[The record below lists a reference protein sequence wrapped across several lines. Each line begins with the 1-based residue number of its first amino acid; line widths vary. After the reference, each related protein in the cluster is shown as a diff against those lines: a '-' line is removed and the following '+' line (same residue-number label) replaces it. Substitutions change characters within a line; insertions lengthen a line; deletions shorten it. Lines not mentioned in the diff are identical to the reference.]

1 MQKLQT
7 GFVSQKRQCVPIAGI
22 IKLLL
27 NLPSRKPH
35 FRFVRSAVCLFI
47 RLQEE
52 KRNVSVLLPAVSSG
66 GMLIR
71 MQSDKKQCIITPVP
85 DVGKPSPLM
94 ETLTEN
100 TVPMSAILKTATRR
114 MMHHEE

>member
-7 GFVSQKRQCVPIAGI
+7 GSALQKKQFVPIAGI

-27 NLPSRKPH
+27 NLQSRKPR
-35 FRFVRSAVCLFI
+35 FRFVRSAVCLFT

-66 GMLIR
+66 GMLIP
-71 MQSDKKQCIITPVP
+71 MQSDKKHCIITPVP
-85 DVGKPSPLM
+85 DVGKPLQLM

-114 MMHHEE
+114 MMHYEE